1 MDIIWTLIC
10 GHNSKGILFC
20 TAHGLPG
27 WAAHA
32 CDITKKLWAEGTMEE
47 LLCSTAGEETWIL
60 LPPLD
65 FHLSWAPGSQH
76 PCWVAWH
83 RTLLLQFLYL
93 FCPRK
98 ALTGGEEA
106 AKKRHL
112 LPQMSWWSLFGLSL
126 SLYLGL
132 QPLWCRS
139 LLSALGSS
147 CLWFSLWYL
156 ATWCVFQ
163 DITSCLGTFLY
174 SSLIP
179 SL

>member
-1 MDIIWTLIC
+1 MDIIQKGFYSAQHMGSLDEQLMPVTSLRSFGLRAPWRSYPAPQQGKRLEFSCCLLISIC
-10 GHNSKGILFC
+10 PELQVVSIHAGWHD
-20 TAHGLPG
+20 TGLSCFSFSICFVQGKHWPG
-27 WAAHA
+27 
-32 CDITKKLWAEGTMEE
+32 
-47 LLCSTAGEETWIL
+47 GEET
-60 LPPLD
+60 
-65 FHLSWAPGSQH
+65 
-76 PCWVAWH
+76 
-83 RTLLLQFLYL
+83 
-93 FCPRK
+93 
-98 ALTGGEEA
+98 